1 MWRIEW
7 HDRVTSTMDLAA
19 ERAAAG
25 EPAGLVVV
33 AEEQTQGRGRHGRRW
48 EAPHGTS
55 LLFTVLCRPPLALVQ
70 DERLSVRVAERVADG
85 IARLTGLRA
94 TIKEPNDL
102 LVNGRKLA
110 GILLQSRIEGQ
121 RLDHLLIGI
130 GINVNVPPE
139 QLPLPTATSIL
150 AETGRPVDRR
160 ALLLAVLEELSQI
173 ENLLPRS
180 VEEGHYCGC
189 DRVIYRQYSDSIDD

>member
-19 ERAAAG
+19 ERADAG

-48 EAPHGTS
+48 DAPHGTS
-55 LLFTVLCRPPLALVQ
+55 LLFTVLSRPPLALVQ
-70 DERLSVRVAERVADG
+70 DELLSVRVAERVADA
-85 IARLTGLRA
+85 IARLTGLRVV
-94 TIKEPNDL
+94 IKEPNDL

-121 RLDHLLIGI
+121 RLDYLLIGI

-139 QLPLPTATSIL
+139 QLPLPSATSIL
-150 AETGRPVDRR
+150 AETGHLVDRR

-180 VEEGHYCGC
+180 VEEGHYYGC
-189 DRVIYRQYSDSIDD
+189 NRVIHRQYSDSIDD

>member
-55 LLFTVLCRPPLALVQ
+55 LLFTVLCRPSLALVQ
-70 DERLSVRVAERVADG
+70 DERLSVRVAERVAAA
-85 IARLTGLRA
+85 IARVTGLRA
-94 TIKEPNDL
+94 AIKEPNDL
-102 LVNGRKLA
+102 LVGDRKLA

-150 AETGRPVDRR
+150 AETGCPVDRR
-160 ALLLAVLEELSQI
+160 ALLLAVLEELSRI
-173 ENLLPRS
+173 VGLLPNDAGES
-180 VEEGHYCGC
+180 SDGSC
-189 DRVIYRQYSDSIDD
+189 DWTIERQYSDSIGG

>member
-70 DERLSVRVAERVADG
+70 DERLSVRVAERVAAA
-85 IARLTGLRA
+85 IARVTGLEA
-94 TIKEPNDL
+94 AIKEPNDL
-102 LVNGRKLA
+102 LVGDRKLA

-150 AETGRPVDRR
+150 AETGCPVDRR
-160 ALLLAVLEELSQI
+160 ALLLAVLEELGRI
-173 ENLLPRS
+173 EGLLPS
-180 VEEGHYCGC
+180 DVGESSDGSCNWTIEQ
-189 DRVIYRQYSDSIDD
+189 QYSDSIDG

>member
-1 MWRIEW
+1 
-7 HDRVTSTMDLAA
+7 MDLAA

-70 DERLSVRVAERVADG
+70 DERLSVRVAERVAAA
-85 IARLTGLRA
+85 IARVTGLEA
-94 TIKEPNDL
+94 AIKEPNDL
-102 LVNGRKLA
+102 LVGDRKLA

-130 GINVNVPPE
+130 GINVNISPE

-150 AETGRPVDRR
+150 AETGCPVDRR

-173 ENLLPRS
+173 ENLLPRR
-180 VEEGHYCGC
+180 VAEGHYRGC
-189 DRVIYRQYSDSIDD
+189 NRVVYRQYSNSIDD

>member
-19 ERAAAG
+19 ERADAG

-48 EAPHGTS
+48 DAPHGTS
-55 LLFTVLCRPPLALVQ
+55 LLFTVLSRPPLALVQ
-70 DERLSVRVAERVADG
+70 DELLSVRVAERVADA

-94 TIKEPNDL
+94 AIKEPNDL

-121 RLDHLLIGI
+121 RLDYLLIGI

-139 QLPLPTATSIL
+139 QLPLPSATSIL
-150 AETGRPVDRR
+150 AETGHLVDRR
-160 ALLLAVLEELSQI
+160 ALLLAVLEELAR
-173 ENLLPRS
+173 LPGLFPQTARA
-180 VEEGHYCGC
+180 EGETRHVAGGGAAG
-189 DRVIYRQYSDSIDD
+189 SP